1 MEGATEDT
9 APSLPFPPLGMRRN
23 SEREPIRSCGKIGA
37 QTDFESTYIVFFLLR
52 KHNIYSLKRGF
63 RRARERSPEP
73 VRTGQSAAFGDAVRS
88 WRRAASAPVWGTAL
102 SEAAMSTMLRNDL
115 DARPPLG
122 TLARGEP
129 IQVFAAPPGTPARPQ
144 IARASGIEMW
154 DTAGN
159 RYLDAS
165 SGPVACN
172 LGYGNRRVLD
182 ALQSQAEAAAFAN
195 VSHFESKANRDFAE
209 RLAEAA
215 GPGYERVFVVSG
227 GSEANEAALKLARQ
241 IALSRGEGSRWK
253 VIARQPSYHGGTLG
267 ALSVT
272 GDPAA
277 HEIFGAMMKPMPK
290 VPAPAT
296 YRVPTGYDAESWA
309 LKCAQVLE
317 DTIVAEGPDS
327 VLAFIQEPVGGV
339 ATGALVPE
347 AAYMRRVREICDTHG
362 VLLIHDEV
370 MSGGGRTGAF
380 LSQEHWPGCKAD
392 LIVLAKGLGAGYL
405 PLGVVLAPRALVET
419 VATGGGFQHGH
430 TALGNPLAC
439 AVGLAVLEETLE
451 RGLIDRSAK
460 LGADLKGH
468 IEDMA
473 TRYPMIGDIRGK
485 GLLMAVEFVEDRE
498 EKRPFS
504 ISAGVAAALSRI
516 AMQNGLILYA
526 RRTNGG
532 RDGDWVMVSP
542 PLVTTDAEMTE
553 IAERLE
559 KTFAQAEAEISS
571 LKRACD

>member
-1 MEGATEDT
+1 
-9 APSLPFPPLGMRRN
+9 
-23 SEREPIRSCGKIGA
+23 
-37 QTDFESTYIVFFLLR
+37 
-52 KHNIYSLKRGF
+52 
-63 RRARERSPEP
+63 
-73 VRTGQSAAFGDAVRS
+73 
-88 WRRAASAPVWGTAL
+88 
-102 SEAAMSTMLRNDL
+102 MSTLLRNDL
-115 DARPPLG
+115 DERPPLG

-144 IARASGIEMW
+144 IARAMGIEMW

-209 RLAEAA
+209 RLAQAA

-241 IALSRGEGSRWK
+241 IALSRGQPARWK
-253 VIARQPSYHGGTLG
+253 VISRQPSYHGGTLG
-267 ALSVT
+267 ALAIT

-277 HEIFGAMMKPMPK
+277 HEMFGAMLKPMPK
-290 VPAPAT
+290 VPAPTT
-296 YRVPTGYDAESWA
+296 YRIPGGHDAESWA

-317 DTIVAEGPDS
+317 ETIAAEGPES

-339 ATGALVPE
+339 STGALVPH
-347 AAYMRRVREICDTHG
+347 AAYMRRVREICDRFG
-362 VLLIHDEV
+362 ILLIHDEV

-380 LSQEHWPGCKAD
+380 LSHAHWPDCKAD
-392 LIVLAKGLGAGYL
+392 LIVMAKGIGAGYL
-405 PLGVVLAPRALVET
+405 PLGLVLAPRDLVEK
-419 VATGGGFQHGH
+419 VAMGGGFLHGH
-430 TALGNPLAC
+430 TALGNPLSC

-451 RGLIDRSAK
+451 RGLIDRSAR
-460 LGADLKGH
+460 LGAELKDRLQ
-468 IEDMA
+468 DMA
-473 TRYPMIGDIRGK
+473 GRYPMIGDVRGK

-504 ISAGVAAALSRI
+504 ISAGVPAFVSRI
-516 AMQNGLILYA
+516 AMQNGLILYT

-542 PLVTTDAEMTE
+542 PLVTTDGEINE

-559 KTFAQAEAEISS
+559 KTFAQAEAELSP
-571 LKRACD
+571 LRRANR